1 MTPVTPVP
9 ALHDTNNHS
18 SVEEELVWNQ
28 TDNNEDDHVFAH
40 VTITILDL
48 KSETLN
54 RILSNA

>member
-9 ALHDTNNHS
+9 ALNDTNNHS

-54 RILSNA
+54 RNLSNA